1 MLGKCQ
7 VARPS
12 ETGSTGEGQR
22 AWGGSLNQS
31 APRRVK
37 WKEVQRHRGRHAR
50 CPFWAG
56 WQRNR
61 QEEQP

>member
-7 VARPS
+7 VAPPS
-12 ETGSTGEGQR
+12 ETGSRAEAQR
-22 AWGGSLNQS
+22 AGEAASPVSTQEG
-31 APRRVK
+31 
-37 WKEVQRHRGRHAR
+37 QRHRGRHAR

-56 WQRNR
+56 WQRDR